1 MTGVQTCALPISE
14 PLRCDDRLIHG
25 QCIVKVL
32 NDYKIDYI
40 ILVDAFTASNPVM
53 SNIYK
58 MSVPPNV
65 HLDVASAQSAIALIE
80 QAEKSSERTL
90 VLVKDPIIALE
101 LQKNCTV
108 LPKALNIGPMSNRKG
123 TKKATYF
130 SYLLD
135 SEAAACEELHAMG
148 IRVYFQQVPGEK
160 EMEWKE
166 AF

>member
-1 MTGVQTCALPISE
+1 
-14 PLRCDDRLIHG
+14 
-25 QCIVKVL
+25 
-32 NDYKIDYI
+32 
-40 ILVDAFTASNPVM
+40 M
-53 SNIYK
+53 SNISK

-90 VLVKDPIIALE
+90 VLVNDPIIALE

-148 IRVYFQQVPGEK
+148 IHVISNRFRVKKKWNGKKHFSERRIGL
-160 EMEWKE
+160 
-166 AF
+166 

>member
-1 MTGVQTCALPISE
+1 MGITV
-14 PLRCDDRLIHG
+14 LRCDDRLIHG

-80 QAEKSSERTL
+80 QAEESSERTL
-90 VLVKDPIIALE
+90 VLVKDPIIALK

-108 LPKALNIGPMSNRKG
+108 LPKALNIGPMSNRK
-123 TKKATYF
+123 
-130 SYLLD
+130 
-135 SEAAACEELHAMG
+135 
-148 IRVYFQQVPGEK
+148 
-160 EMEWKE
+160 
-166 AF
+166 

>member
-1 MTGVQTCALPISE
+1 MGITV
-14 PLRCDDRLIHG
+14 LRCDDRLIHG

-80 QAEKSSERTL
+80 Q
-90 VLVKDPIIALE
+90 DPIIALE

>member
-1 MTGVQTCALPISE
+1 MGITV
-14 PLRCDDRLIHG
+14 LRCDDRLIHG

-40 ILVDAFTASNPVM
+40 ILVDAFTASNPFM

-130 SYLLD
+130 FNIIKHQLFISCCRAHIRMRQY
-135 SEAAACEELHAMG
+135 SETFRHKFCRFELFHCCKHFLA
-148 IRVYFQQVPGEK
+148 
-160 EMEWKE
+160 
-166 AF
+166 

>member
-1 MTGVQTCALPISE
+1 MGITV
-14 PLRCDDRLIHG
+14 LRCDDRLIHG

-90 VLVKDPIIALE
+90 VLVKDP
-101 LQKNCTV
+101 NCTV

>member
-1 MTGVQTCALPISE
+1 M
-14 PLRCDDRLIHG
+14 
-25 QCIVKVL
+25 
-32 NDYKIDYI
+32 
-40 ILVDAFTASNPVM
+40 
-53 SNIYK
+53 
-58 MSVPPNV
+58 
-65 HLDVASAQSAIALIE
+65 
-80 QAEKSSERTL
+80 

>member
-1 MTGVQTCALPISE
+1 MGITV
-14 PLRCDDRLIHG
+14 LRCDDRLIHG

-90 VLVKDPIIALE
+90 VLVKDPIIAL
-101 LQKNCTV
+101 
-108 LPKALNIGPMSNRKG
+108 
-123 TKKATYF
+123 
-130 SYLLD
+130 
-135 SEAAACEELHAMG
+135 
-148 IRVYFQQVPGEK
+148 
-160 EMEWKE
+160 
-166 AF
+166 

>member
-1 MTGVQTCALPISE
+1 
-14 PLRCDDRLIHG
+14 
-25 QCIVKVL
+25 
-32 NDYKIDYI
+32 
-40 ILVDAFTASNPVM
+40 M

-80 QAEKSSERTL
+80 QAEESSERTL
-90 VLVKDPIIALE
+90 VLVKDPIIALK

>member
-1 MTGVQTCALPISE
+1 MGITV
-14 PLRCDDRLIHG
+14 LRCDDRLIHG

-108 LPKALNIGPMSNRKG
+108 LPKALNIGSMSNRKG
-123 TKKATYF
+123 TKRLLTFRTCWIVKQRRVKNCMPWEYVFISNRFRVKKKWNGKKHF
-130 SYLLD
+130 SERRIGL
-135 SEAAACEELHAMG
+135 
-148 IRVYFQQVPGEK
+148 
-160 EMEWKE
+160 
-166 AF
+166 

>member
-1 MTGVQTCALPISE
+1 MGITV
-14 PLRCDDRLIHG
+14 LRCDDRLIHG

-80 QAEKSSERTL
+80 QAERVVSVHWFGKGSDHRFGASE
-90 VLVKDPIIALE
+90 E
-101 LQKNCTV
+101 LYR
-108 LPKALNIGPMSNRKG
+108 AAEGFEYRPMSNRKG

>member
-1 MTGVQTCALPISE
+1 MGITV
-14 PLRCDDRLIHG
+14 LRCDDRLIHG

-90 VLVKDPIIALE
+90 VLVKDPIIERERKRL
-101 LQKNCTV
+101 LTFLTCWIVKQRRVKNCMPWEYV
-108 LPKALNIGPMSNRKG
+108 FISNRFRV
-123 TKKATYF
+123 KKKWNGKKHF
-130 SYLLD
+130 SERRIGL
-135 SEAAACEELHAMG
+135 
-148 IRVYFQQVPGEK
+148 
-160 EMEWKE
+160 
-166 AF
+166 

>member
-1 MTGVQTCALPISE
+1 MGITV
-14 PLRCDDRLIHG
+14 LRCDDRLIHG

-80 QAEKSSERTL
+80 QAEESSERTL
-90 VLVKDPIIALE
+90 VLVKDPIIALK

-148 IRVYFQQVPGEK
+148 LRVYFQQVPGEK

>member
-1 MTGVQTCALPISE
+1 MGITV
-14 PLRCDDRLIHG
+14 LRCDDRLIHG

-65 HLDVASAQSAIALIE
+65 HLDVASAGTAVELIQKASE
-80 QAEKSSERTL
+80 SSERTL
-90 VLVKDPIIALE
+90 VLVKDPVIALE
-101 LQKNCTV
+101 LQSSCDV

-135 SEAAACEELHAMG
+135 SEAQACKKLQTMG
-148 IRVYFQQVPGEK
+148 VRVYFQQVPGEK
-160 EMEWKE
+160 EVEWND
-166 AF
+166 AI

>member
-1 MTGVQTCALPISE
+1 MGITV
-14 PLRCDDRLIHG
+14 LRCDDRLIHG

-65 HLDVASAQSAIALIE
+65 Q
-80 QAEKSSERTL
+80 
-90 VLVKDPIIALE
+90 
-101 LQKNCTV
+101 
-108 LPKALNIGPMSNRKG
+108 ALNIGPMSNRKG

>member
-1 MTGVQTCALPISE
+1 MGITV
-14 PLRCDDRLIHG
+14 LRCDDRLIHG

-80 QAEKSSERTL
+80 QAEESSERTQGFG
-90 VLVKDPIIALE
+90 KGSDHRFGASEE
-101 LQKNCTV
+101 LYR
-108 LPKALNIGPMSNRKG
+108 AAKG
-123 TKKATYF
+123 FEYRADEQSKGNEK
-130 SYLLD
+130 SYLLFLP
-135 SEAAACEELHAMG
+135 AG
-148 IRVYFQQVPGEK
+148 
-160 EMEWKE
+160 
-166 AF
+166 

>member
-1 MTGVQTCALPISE
+1 MGITV
-14 PLRCDDRLIHG
+14 LRCDDRLIHG

-90 VLVKDPIIALE
+90 VLVKDRFGASEE
-101 LQKNCTV
+101 LYR
-108 LPKALNIGPMSNRKG
+108 AAKG
-123 TKKATYF
+123 FEYRADEQSKGNEK
-130 SYLLD
+130 SYLLFLP
-135 SEAAACEELHAMG
+135 AG
-148 IRVYFQQVPGEK
+148 
-160 EMEWKE
+160 
-166 AF
+166 

>member
-1 MTGVQTCALPISE
+1 
-14 PLRCDDRLIHG
+14 
-25 QCIVKVL
+25 
-32 NDYKIDYI
+32 
-40 ILVDAFTASNPVM
+40 
-53 SNIYK
+53 

-80 QAEKSSERTL
+80 QANESSERTL

-108 LPKALNIGPMSNRKG
+108 LPRALNIGPMSNRKG

-135 SEAAACEELHAMG
+135 SEAAACEELQTMG
-148 IRVYFQQVPGEK
+148 VRVYFQQVPGEK
-160 EMEWKE
+160 EVEWKE